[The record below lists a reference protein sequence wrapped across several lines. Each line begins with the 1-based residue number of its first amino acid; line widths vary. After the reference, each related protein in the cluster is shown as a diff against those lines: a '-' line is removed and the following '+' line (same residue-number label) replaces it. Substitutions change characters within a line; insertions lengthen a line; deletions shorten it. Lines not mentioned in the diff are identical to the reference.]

1 MAMNTDT
8 PAWVERVFT
17 TADLDAIAAAV
28 ASAERGTSGE
38 IRVHFDQHAP
48 GDALAQARQLFRS
61 LGMERTQQR
70 NGVLLYL
77 ALEDRKFAVFGDEGI
92 HAQVGL
98 GFWDSVRDVLQRE
111 LRAGRPG
118 VAVVAAVEEIGR
130 VLGQHFPSRPDDT
143 NELSNTVSMG

>member
-1 MAMNTDT
+1 MPET

-38 IRVHFDQHAP
+38 IRVHLDQHSA
-48 GDALAQARQLFRS
+48 GDALAQARRLFRS
-61 LGMERTQQR
+61 LGMERTAQR

-92 HAQVGL
+92 HAQVGP

-111 LRAGRPG
+111 LRAGRPRG
-118 VAVVAAVEEIGR
+118 AVVLAVEEIGR
-130 VLGQHFPSRPDDT
+130 VLGQYFPSRPDDR
-143 NELSNTVSMG
+143 NELSDTVSTG